1 MTLKVSNSKH
11 KMTLP
16 GSIRD
21 FVERQTRLPLESLFE
36 DSEPPSYPYC
46 EYWRR
51 AVAAM
56 LLSGR
61 IAAKDDGFPNM
72 TDVNRICTEAN
83 LDQYVFEATRRL
95 RFAATIIQP
104 TK

>member
-1 MTLKVSNSKH
+1 MTLKMSNSKH

-36 DSEPPSYPYC
+36 DSELPSYPYC

-61 IAAKDDGFPNM
+61 IAAKDDSFPNM
-72 TDVNRICTEAN
+72 TDVKRICKEAN
-83 LDQYVFEATRRL
+83 FDGCAPNL
-95 RFAATIIQP
+95 
-104 TK
+104 

>member
-1 MTLKVSNSKH
+1 MTLKSKMSDS
-11 KMTLP
+11 KCKATLP

-21 FVERQTRLPLESLFE
+21 FVGRQTRLPLESLFE

-56 LLSGR
+56 LLSGGLR
-61 IAAKDDGFPNM
+61 PRM
-72 TDVNRICTEAN
+72 TAS
-83 LDQYVFEATRRL
+83 
-95 RFAATIIQP
+95 P
-104 TK
+104 T